1 MDMLSKIHDS
11 QLLLPPVIPLI
22 QSKNL
27 VTLTN
32 TPGEFLVVQGPP
44 PQETMPIR
52 VLELPSRTIN
62 GPPVKEVVMIYTPN

>member
-1 MDMLSKIHDS
+1 MDMLSKNHDS

-27 VTLTN
+27 ATRTN

-62 GPPVKEVVMIYTPN
+62 GPPVIGVVMIYTPN